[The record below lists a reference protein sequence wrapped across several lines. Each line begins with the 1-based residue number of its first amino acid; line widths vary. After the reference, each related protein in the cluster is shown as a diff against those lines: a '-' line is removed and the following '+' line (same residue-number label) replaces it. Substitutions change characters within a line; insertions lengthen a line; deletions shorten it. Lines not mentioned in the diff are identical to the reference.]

1 MFPLFCLYF
10 CINFQNS
17 FVFMFM
23 SMGLEISAWF
33 SKVCFYFE
41 LVNNFRFFVSFLFN
55 IFFLLT
61 NFGRFPFIFASLSER
76 TILLVF
82 FNSIW
87 YVIV

>member
-1 MFPLFCLYF
+1 
-10 CINFQNS
+10 
-17 FVFMFM
+17 MFM

-61 NFGRFPFIFASLSER
+61 TNAPTFKKF
-76 TILLVF
+76 
-82 FNSIW
+82 W
-87 YVIV
+87 